1 MEDLRAELAENK
13 EQYDHRLR
21 SLRQEHEKIKT
32 QYEARIASLTAST
45 STGAGGSL
53 TKGGSPGA
61 AASAAAGG
69 SAAAGSAVKT
79 LPQAQARI
87 RELESDIE
95 KLRAFYI
102 RKVHTIDS

>member
-1 MEDLRAELAENK
+1 LGDLRAELAENK

-45 STGAGGSL
+45 ST
-53 TKGGSPGA
+53 KGGPPSTV
-61 AASAAAGG
+61 ASAAAGG
-69 SAAAGSAVKT
+69 SATAGSVVKT

-102 RKVHTIDS
+102 RKVTTIN